1 MTRLK
6 FAFGIV
12 LLLFLIVLACGCG
25 VLAGNEDNGLEE
37 LLTVHAAEFNEILDE
52 LSEEYLDAEYF
63 SFYGNMGCSDV
74 ACIDRSHDHWRP
86 R

>member
-52 LSEEYLDAEYF
+52 LSEE
-63 SFYGNMGCSDV
+63 
-74 ACIDRSHDHWRP
+74 
-86 R
+86 

>member
-1 MTRLK
+1 MTRFK
-6 FAFGIV
+6 VAFAAS
-12 LLLFLIVLACGCG
+12 LLSSLLIVACGCG
-25 VLAGNEDNGLEE
+25 VLDDNEDNRLEE
-37 LLTVHAAEFNEILDE
+37 LFTVHAAEFNELLNE
-52 LSEEYLDAEYF
+52 LSEEYPDAEYF

>member
-25 VLAGNEDNGLEE
+25 VLDDNEDNRLEE
-37 LLTVHAAEFNEILDE
+37 LFTVHAAEFNELLNE
-52 LSEEYLDAEYF
+52 LSEEYPDAEYF